1 MLNMIRADLYR
12 LVHQKSTWVLLI
24 VSTAVMLFTSFTLGF
39 ILGDADWL
47 VVMLKDYDEL
57 CRELGMANPFTV
69 YKELFS
75 VQCGDSLDFVTQ
87 SLTRDLA
94 IAMAIF
100 VYVFAEAPRTG
111 GYIKNLAYQHDR
123 KTRFFSNALMSF
135 IYACMLTF
143 ASAAVSFLLSL
154 LFFKKVDMSLFG
166 MFLLYLLLFA
176 MLLCTVGL
184 FIMCVSD
191 LMKRPTGGLLL
202 SIAYM
207 SMGAAAFY
215 QVMNTLVQSVSGD
228 GFFVE
233 FITPLGNMSLLT
245 LGKWDTYLAAVLV
258 VVLYFVLTALTETVF
273 LKNKELI

>member
-123 KTRFFSNALMSF
+123 KTRFFSSALMSF
-135 IYACMLTF
+135 IYACMLTL